1 MVLTDPIQVVQP
13 LRSLNFLHKW
23 NWFPGMYLPLSHTS
37 WLGKLLLSFQS
48 RAEMSPPLWLFPG
61 RWGVGGSCLEGTHPP
76 LAPGMWFSHSLPE
89 FVYVSATPIV
99 CGHSEGRHPIQSS
112 VLCHQPKG
120 QDIAVHYTSLSKEL
134 ELSQILLSTVLS
146 FYSLF

>member
-1 MVLTDPIQVVQP
+1 ME
-13 LRSLNFLHKW
+13 
-23 NWFPGMYLPLSHTS
+23 G
-37 WLGKLLLSFQS
+37 
-48 RAEMSPPLWLFPG
+48 
-61 RWGVGGSCLEGTHPP
+61 GVWEVGSGGSCLEGTHPP
-76 LAPGMWFSHSLPE
+76 LAPGVWFSHSLPE

-120 QDIAVHYTSLSKEL
+120 QDIAVHYTSLSEEL

-146 FYSLF
+146 FYSVF